1 MLQKIIFPLKV
12 LTRKNVLSHQM
23 LRKVGNVFD
32 IFRGGVLEEELI
44 FTYLSSLLFIPL
56 VLASVWKETIT
67 N

>member
-1 MLQKIIFPLKV
+1 MLQKIIFPLSV
-12 LTRKNVLSHQM
+12 LTRKNVLSPQM

-44 FTYLSSLLFIPL
+44 FTYLSFPLFTPL

>member
-1 MLQKIIFPLKV
+1 MPQKKFPLSV
-12 LTRKNVLSHQM
+12 LNRKNVLSPQM

-44 FTYLSSLLFIPL
+44 FTYLSSPLFTPL
-56 VLASVWKETIT
+56 VLASMWIETIT

>member
-1 MLQKIIFPLKV
+1 MLQKIIFPLSV
-12 LTRKNVLSHQM
+12 LTRKNVLSPQM